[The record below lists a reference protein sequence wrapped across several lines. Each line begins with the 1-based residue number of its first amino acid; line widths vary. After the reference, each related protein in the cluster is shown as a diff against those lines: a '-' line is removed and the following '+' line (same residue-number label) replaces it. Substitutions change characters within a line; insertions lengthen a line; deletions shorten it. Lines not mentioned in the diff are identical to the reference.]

1 MPGNISK
8 DAPDLSVPFS
18 PPEPVQWD
26 SWETSWN
33 GRFRQPGALSSLK
46 KAALPFFRAPAA
58 EYNTPAGEKSDI
70 SCFRRIHV
78 VPFQGDILRSVIDI
92 GTRYRDL
99 LLKYASSFDPDK
111 PQLPP
116 GFSETLKGILDE
128 LDTLRKTNIALDS
141 ELEARQGPADAKTAL
156 LQWMTRTTDLLQHL
170 LKDPLLRP
178 RVSETQINALIEWL
192 RPPTLLDPP
201 PSNLDRGPHRSTLA
215 DDYLKQV
222 YRSRLRSRRQM
233 PVANRRFGLLH
244 EDVDPSDVAAVSYRS
259 NDDYNDDDDGGGG
272 GRYYRSCYYHYYWR
286 NYRRQ

>member
-1 MPGNISK
+1 
-8 DAPDLSVPFS
+8 
-18 PPEPVQWD
+18 
-26 SWETSWN
+26 
-33 GRFRQPGALSSLK
+33 
-46 KAALPFFRAPAA
+46 
-58 EYNTPAGEKSDI
+58 
-70 SCFRRIHV
+70 
-78 VPFQGDILRSVIDI
+78 VIDI

-99 LLKYASSFDPDK
+99 LLKYASGFDPDR
-111 PQLPP
+111 LELSP

-128 LDTLRKTNIALDS
+128 LDTLRKTNIALNS
-141 ELEARQGPADAKTAL
+141 ELEARQGPADAKAALRQWMARTTAL
-156 LQWMTRTTDLLQHL
+156 LGHPLR
-170 LKDPLLRP
+170 DPLLRL

-272 GRYYRSCYYHYYWR
+272 RRYYRSCYYHYYWR